1 MKTCAVCGK
10 PHRYYISLNLND
22 YHTRDICPTCFFLCA
37 PTSVQLRAVKPK
49 EIKAYSDF
57 PELDMCLY
65 NKLRTKYAFAFPDE
79 RPEDNED
86 EALYDVVSGKKK
98 DKGQLKLATEL
109 WPDTPF
115 EGREK
120 EIAELY
126 DVISRKTKRNAVV
139 IGPSGVGKTAL
150 VAHIAWQMK
159 NGKAPKALAGK
170 KIYAL
175 DIDKIMAGAKY
186 RGDLEERIGKL
197 IKDIEDDKN
206 AILFVDEM
214 QSFSKGHSEVES
226 TSVGDILK
234 PYLSTNKIHVIG
246 TTTIDD
252 YRNYIESDP
261 ALNRRFQPITL
272 QEEKAENVIPI
283 LNALVPGFEKFH
295 NLTIPQDVIEN
306 CVKYADKYIKYRS
319 FPDKAIDLLDMACAR
334 KKNRLEDDLAPSGQ
348 MTVEDLLEEAK
359 PMLAKIPA
367 SVDIVGALYG
377 TGYHQNVKECS
388 LYLQEKE
395 TERCKDCKSTGAAL
409 TNSDLAEVVEM
420 WTKIPVNMMTDS
432 HKKQLK
438 ALAPEIKSA
447 IIGQDEAVEKVVS
460 CVCRRRL
467 GITKSSRP
475 ASFIFVG
482 ETGIG
487 KTELAKAL
495 AKSMFGSEDNLIRF
509 DMSEYMEQHSVA
521 KLIGAPPGY
530 VGYNEAGQLTE
541 ALKRKPFSVILFDE
555 IEKAHADVSNIL
567 LQVLDD
573 GRITDAKGG
582 TVDASNAIIILTSNA
597 GASLTKGV
605 GFGKSESESSKE
617 SFEKGLKNHFRPEF
631 LGRVDDV
638 IFFNKLTDTDYEK
651 IADIHLDKLK
661 ANLAESGI
669 EFTYDDTVA
678 ALVCKKADTGKYHA
692 REIKRTVSK
701 EIENLITDKILD
713 SEEEVKKIH
722 LTAVDGSFDTTL
734 GELATCL

>member
-1 MKTCAVCGK
+1 MKTCAICGK
-10 PHRYYISLNLND
+10 PHRYYISLSID
-22 YHTRDICPTCFFLCA
+22 YHVKEVCPTCFFLCA
-37 PTSVQLRAVKPK
+37 PTCNQLSSIVKPK
-49 EIKAYSDF
+49 EIKAYSDY

-65 NKLRTKYAFAFPDE
+65 DKLRTKYAFAFPK
-79 RPEDNED
+79 EDLD
-86 EALYDVVSGKKK
+86 DDYYDDIKDSSSKKK
-98 DKGQLKLATEL
+98 DKNQLKLATEI

-120 EIAELY
+120 EISELY

-150 VAHIAWQMK
+150 VAHVAWQIK
-159 NGKAPKALAGK
+159 NGKAPKSLAGK
-170 KIYAL
+170 KIYVL
-175 DIDKIMAGAKY
+175 DVDKLMAGAKY
-186 RGDLEERIGKL
+186 RGDLEDRIGKL
-197 IKDIEDDKN
+197 IREVESDRN

-234 PYLSTNKIHVIG
+234 PYLSTDKIQVIG
-246 TTTIDD
+246 TTTVDD
-252 YRNYIESDP
+252 YRSYIESDP
-261 ALNRRFQPITL
+261 SLNRRFQPVTL
-272 QEEKAENVIPI
+272 QEEKAEMVTPI

-295 NLTIPQDVIEN
+295 NLVIPQNVVTN
-306 CVKYADKYIKYRS
+306 CVKYADKYIKYRA

-334 KKNRLEDDLAPSGQ
+334 KKNRINGSQTNPSHK
-348 MTVEDLLEEAK
+348 TVEEMLEEAK
-359 PMLAKIPA
+359 PMLAKIPP
-367 SVDIVGALYG
+367 SIDIIGALYG
-377 TGYHQNVKECS
+377 TSHHKSVAECS
-388 LYLQEKE
+388 LYLQKKE
-395 TERCKDCKSTGAAL
+395 DERCKDCPSTGAQL
-409 TNSDLAEVVEM
+409 TNADLAEVVEM

-438 ALAPEIKSA
+438 ALSPEIKSS
-447 IIGQDEAVEKVVS
+447 IIGQDEAVDKVVS
-460 CVCRRRL
+460 TVCRRRL
-467 GITKSSRP
+467 GITKSTRP

-495 AKSMFGSEDNLIRF
+495 AKSIFGSEDNLIRF

-530 VGYNEAGQLTE
+530 VGFNEAGQLTE
-541 ALKRKPFSVILFDE
+541 ALKRKPFSVVLFDE

-573 GRITDAKGG
+573 GRITDAKGS
-582 TVDASNAIIILTSNA
+582 TVDASNAIIILTSNV
-597 GASLTKGV
+597 GATLTKGV

-638 IFFNKLTDTDYEK
+638 IFFNKLTDSDYEK
-651 IADIHLDKLK
+651 IAEIHLNKLK
-661 ANLAESGI
+661 SNLSESGI
-669 EFTYDDTVA
+669 NLTYEESVPT
-678 ALVCKKADTGKYHA
+678 LICKKADTAKYHA
-692 REIKRTVSK
+692 REIKRTVAK
-701 EIENLITDKILD
+701 EIENLITDKLLD
-713 SEEEVKKIH
+713 TEEEVQEIH
-722 LTAVDGSFDTTL
+722 LFADGDCFCTSL
-734 GELATCL
+734 GEAITCI